1 VRPPAGPC
9 IRSNPYERCGKAA
22 AATALSA
29 SGIGERRV
37 VQDCDLLAV
46 MTTCRAIGCSRGA
59 ELYHRRI
66 RATRGSRLPPAPV
79 GSPNA
84 VGTRRGRADR
94 PFRDQPAASQT
105 AARASVRKL
114 IDQNLIR
121 HRKRL
126 RAPGAVPGRCP
137 AAPRLPAGT
146 RGWASIRSLGTS
158 GGPVS
163 GPADATSRLLDSR
176 CGPARRFAVRFG
188 LDDSAV
194 RFGLDELPS
203 SDLRSVIARTA
214 GRAPSRCVS
223 GWPRQGFRD
232 APDNS
237 WSRTR
242 AAV

>member
-176 CGPARRFAVRFG
+176 CGPARRFGGAVRARRFG
-188 LDDSAV
+188 GAV
-194 RFGLDELPS
+194 R
-203 SDLRSVIARTA
+203 AR
-214 GRAPSRCVS
+214 RAPIKRSPIRNRPHSRSCSIPMRLRMAETRIS
-223 GWPRQGFRD
+223 GCP
-232 APDNS
+232 
-237 WSRTR
+237 
-242 AAV
+242 